1 MLKEFALE
9 EIEHSLEEIEKGKP
23 YFSAR
28 LKDLVDNEP
37 LLNLDLLSNTEKRII
52 KQIAQIKS
60 TREIGEEM
68 FISHRTV
75 ENPGVT
81 L

>member
-1 MLKEFALE
+1 MLREFALE
-9 EIEHSLEEIEKGKP
+9 EIEHCLEQIEKGKT

-37 LLNLDLLSNTEKRII
+37 LLNLDLLSNKEKRII